1 MNPWVYIAILAIA
14 VVASWFLSQ
23 AQLRRSLQRTIER
36 EQERGRRAHD
46 ALARVQEN
54 LEVLVQRRTEELEVS
69 HRALRE
75 HTDMLER
82 YQRVTQGREI
92 DMIRLKAEVNE
103 LCQQLGLPPRYRI
116 PDEYD
121 RRQQPSGNAT

>member
-1 MNPWVYIAILAIA
+1 MNPWVYIVILIVATL
-14 VVASWFLSQ
+14 ASWSLSR
-23 AQLRRSLQRTIER
+23 AQLRRALQRTIER

-46 ALARVQEN
+46 ALARGQEN

-75 HTDMLER
+75 HADMLER

-103 LCQQLGLPPRYRI
+103 LCQRLDLPPRYRI

-121 RRQQPSGNAT
+121 RRQPSPGSST